1 VESEPLNIV
10 MRHMLETKQWCIYR
24 SMPSYLRE
32 GVYVVKLDM
41 VNAFES
47 YLDQQRQMLTDMLL
61 AFKNDYPRAVVAA
74 QASLGALF
82 NQDDYPTADE
92 VISRFAIE
100 HAWLTFDV
108 ARNIPLEVQQREIVK
123 FQEKLKEAETE
134 ILFALREAFAD
145 MVEHFVQRLNAT
157 RDGGKPP
164 IIKDSLIDNFNEFF
178 NTFSARNIMEDAELS
193 RLVERS
199 KEILRNIQ
207 PETLRKS
214 ESIRQRTLHAF
225 NDVKKAIDELIK
237 ERPVRRFALNEEEEG

>member
-1 VESEPLNIV
+1 MIKPRKEPTMQTITKNNGRVHTVNSKILESCAFLSITLRAWGNRRKAV
-10 MRHMLETKQWCIYR
+10 LCRRIYH
-24 SMPSYLRE
+24 
-32 GVYVVKLDM
+32 
-41 VNAFES
+41 
-47 YLDQQRQMLTDMLL
+47 
-61 AFKNDYPRAVVAA
+61 YPYAIVAA
-74 QASLGALF
+74 QVSLGALF

-108 ARNIPLEVQQREIVK
+108 ARNIPLEVQQHEIVK

-134 ILFALREAFAD
+134 ILFALREAFAS
-145 MVEHFVQRLNAT
+145 MVEHFVRRLNAI
-157 RDGGKPP
+157 REGGKPP
-164 IIKDSLIDNFNEFF
+164 IIKDSLLDNFNEFF

-199 KEILRNIQ
+199 KEILRNIH